1 MVDAPPTLNAI
12 EEQRARE
19 LASELREEEDIR
31 QKKEKSIRERKNKRE
46 RELALFFFKELNIF
60 YNIYLDFVLF

>member
-19 LASELREEEDIR
+19 LASELREEEDIG
-31 QKKEKSIRERKNKRE
+31 KKKKRE
-46 RELALFFFKELNIF
+46 INLREEEQERTRVGIIFFF
-60 YNIYLDFVLF
+60 